1 LRTCSSDVPL
11 SKICKVFLVRA
22 GYVANYAACR
32 LVSHKRRALGGR
44 SGGRRDTINMAVHKP
59 IYHAVSRYRRKVLLW
74 ELPRC
79 LGGRSTAERGSK
91 PEGDSY
97 EMNAETPPQWIW
109 RAASWLHARP
119 AILGT
124 CAGAALGVS
133 TVILSAINAISAQQ
147 AIAMALPSMVAVI
160 GGLVHMIVHDSWT
173 AWQRGFQQGCRVSIP
188 CQLDGLH
195 PGVVAA
201 LDREDG
207 PDAERQPSPTA
218 RGGLHKVL

>member
-1 LRTCSSDVPL
+1 MMAD
-11 SKICKVFLVRA
+11 
-22 GYVANYAACR
+22 YVANHAACR
-32 LVSHKRRALGGR
+32 QVSHKRLAVGGR

-59 IYHAVSRYRRKVLLW
+59 IYHAVSRYRRKMLLW
-74 ELPRC
+74 ELPRR
-79 LGGRSTAERGSK
+79 LGSRNTVERGSK
-91 PEGDSY
+91 LEGDSH
-97 EMNAETPPQWIW
+97 EMNAESPPQWIW
-109 RAASWLHARP
+109 RTASWLHARP

-124 CAGAALGVS
+124 CAGAALGLT
-133 TVILSAINAISAQQ
+133 TVMLSAINAISAQQ

-188 CQLDGLH
+188 CQLNGLNS
-195 PGVVAA
+195 GVVAA
-201 LDREDG
+201 LDRDDG